1 MRYYKNNN
9 IYKKVL
15 ITYPKMAIKDLQARQ
30 GQVDLIAEVTEKGDI
45 REFEKFG
52 KTGRV
57 CNAKIKDATGEMA
70 LTLWNEQIEQV
81 KVGNKIHIINGWVGE
96 WQGEKQLT
104 TGKFGQLEIVG
115 EGSETTDEAEEAEIL
130 NKKEIKT
137 DKGENILSED
147 EKLEED
153 VVKEEEEIK

>member
-1 MRYYKNNN
+1 MKD
-9 IYKKVL
+9 
-15 ITYPKMAIKDLQARQ
+15 TYSKMAIKDLQARQ
-30 GQVDLIAEVTEKGDI
+30 GQVDLIAEVTEKGDV
-45 REFEKFG
+45 REFQKFG

-57 CNAKIKDATGEMA
+57 CNAKIKDATGEMS
-70 LTLWNEQIEQV
+70 LTLWNEQIDQV
-81 KVGNKIHIINGWVGE
+81 KVGNKIHIINGWVSE

-115 EGSETTDEAEEAEIL
+115 EGDETTDEAEEAEIL
-130 NKKEIKT
+130 SKKEMKT

>member
-1 MRYYKNNN
+1 
-9 IYKKVL
+9 
-15 ITYPKMAIKDLQARQ
+15 MAIKDLQARQ
-30 GQVDLIAEVTEKGDI
+30 GQVDLIAEVTEKGDV

-57 CNAKIKDATGEMA
+57 CNAKIKDATGEMS
-70 LTLWNEQIEQV
+70 LTLWNEQIDQV
-81 KVGNKIHIINGWVGE
+81 KVGNKIHIINGWVSE

-104 TGKFGQLEIVG
+104 TGKFGQLEVVG
-115 EGSETTDEAEEAEIL
+115 EGSETVDEAEEAEVL
-130 NKKEIKT
+130 SKKEMKT

-147 EKLEED
+147 EKLGED

>member
-1 MRYYKNNN
+1 
-9 IYKKVL
+9 
-15 ITYPKMAIKDLQARQ
+15 MAIKDLQARQ
-30 GQVDLIAEVTEKGDI
+30 GQVDVIVEITEKGDV
-45 REFEKFG
+45 REFQKFG

-57 CNAKIKDATGEMA
+57 CTAKIKDATGEM
-70 LTLWNEQIEQV
+70 LLSLWNEQIDKV
-81 KVGNKIHIINGWVGE
+81 KVGDKIHIINGYVSE

-115 EGSETTDEAEEAEIL
+115 KGEETTDEAEEAEIL
-130 NKKEIKT
+130 NKEEMET

-153 VVKEEEEIK
+153 VIKEEEEIQ